1 MACCREFSPQRRNKG
16 NFFEN
21 DLSRGGGPHLANV
34 PSVAPP
40 RRTVAM
46 AKGDTSQL
54 RRGSVPRGRKGAWQ
68 EGSTPPPT
76 TTALSPRPSSS
87 LPSRRTRRRRRQ
99 TRRIRWRCARWILRR
114 DAQRQTRGLRK
125 CSSLRGSRGGS
136 DGRLEFLFRFF
147 GRIFYG
153 ENERAGRKSAKFAT
167 YFFFPVTRT
176 HPRDSAFSSFAP
188 FSEALSGA
196 IERCGS
202 TTEPIVAFLQNS
214 PEDLPPPLGSSR
226 KREEKREA
234 NRG

>member
-1 MACCREFSPQRRNKG
+1 MVEREFFFRGRESFFRGGERERERNYVGVRRRKDKEKEKSSPRGATLACCREFSPQRRNKG

-68 EGSTPPPT
+68 EGSTTPPT
-76 TTALSPRPSSS
+76 TSALSPRPSSS

-167 YFFFPVTRT
+167 YFFFPG
-176 HPRDSAFSSFAP
+176 DS
-188 FSEALSGA
+188 
-196 IERCGS
+196 
-202 TTEPIVAFLQNS
+202 
-214 PEDLPPPLGSSR
+214 DPPS
-226 KREEKREA
+226 
-234 NRG
+234 